1 MSENAKSTLNATGEA
16 VIIDETGLHARP
28 AVKLTRLAK
37 QFSSIIEIRPHSQ
50 EKWVN
55 AKSPNAVMKLRA
67 AHGEELLIR
76 AEGEDSQ
83 AGVDALIA
91 LIDNNFND

>member
-1 MSENAKSTLNATGEA
+1 MRDGAKSLPVATGSA
-16 VIIDETGLHARP
+16 VIVDETGLHARP

-37 QFSSIIEIRPHSQ
+37 TFASAIEIRPDSQ

-67 AHGEELLIR
+67 AHGEQLQIR

-83 AGVDALIA
+83 EGVDALVS